1 MNSSKIFRNTWALQQ
16 LPIGMQLM
24 SIEWRFLICSD
35 GKTPIAEIQKR
46 LGIAPE
52 EGEAIL
58 RHLCSAG
65 LLTETSLTLEDF
77 ARATVD
83 RAQPTKEA
91 QTLPE
96 YLASAESNGNSRAGA
111 AAIPA
116 PALSPEKT
124 EKAIPQFSPL
134 QKPTQSPMPMS
145 LQAVIQ
151 FILNQNS
158 SDPTAG
164 HFATYQVFMGIGTP
178 LLKRNGITSLRF
190 QEDRIITDPELQSA
204 IIESLQKVLKV
215 TCTPEMLSPAAAAA
229 HKN

>member
-35 GKTPIAEIQKR
+35 GKTPVDSIQKR
-46 LGIAPE
+46 LGITPE
-52 EGEAIL
+52 EGDVIV

-83 RAQPTKEA
+83 KAHPTKEA

-96 YLASAESNGNSRAGA
+96 YLASAESNGTTRPSA
-111 AAIPA
+111 AAA
-116 PALSPEKT
+116 VPEKN
-124 EKAIPQFSPL
+124 EKPIPQFSPL

-190 QEDRIITDPELQSA
+190 QEDRIITDPELQGA